1 MTTKVK
7 PSVLADTAVTT
18 GTYGGYTTSDIKIP
32 VITVDQQGR
41 LTSAANASLVITP
54 QLVTNNQYYQ
64 ITSNTANGLASGSWT
79 VVQAG
84 TKLNFIYG
92 GTTVFSIDSSGNI
105 VAKADITGFGTP

>member
-1 MTTKVK
+1 MTTKVG
-7 PSVLADTAVTT
+7 SSTLANTAVTA
-18 GTYGGYTTSDIKIP
+18 GTYGSSSQIP
-32 VITVDQQGR
+32 TFTVDQQGR
-41 LTSAANASLVITP
+41 LTSAANTSLLVTP

-92 GTTVFSIDSSGNI
+92 GTTVLSIDSSGNI
-105 VAKADITGFGTP
+105 IAKADVTAFGTP